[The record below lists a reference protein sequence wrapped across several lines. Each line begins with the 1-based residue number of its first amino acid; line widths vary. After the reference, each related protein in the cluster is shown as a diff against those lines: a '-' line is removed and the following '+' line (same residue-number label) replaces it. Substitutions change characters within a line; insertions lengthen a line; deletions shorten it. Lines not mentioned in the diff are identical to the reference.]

1 MPYITENEK
10 VQMALGHTPSTVG
23 QLTYA
28 ITRECNA
35 FVSTRGAIRYATI
48 AWVMGALIC
57 AALEF
62 YRRVAVPHEDRKI
75 EENGDVYD

>member
-1 MPYITENEK
+1 MPYITEDEK
-10 VQMALGHTPSTVG
+10 SMLALGQPPTTVG

-35 FVSTRGAIRYATI
+35 FMHGRGATRFTTI
-48 AWVMGALIC
+48 AWVMGALFC

-62 YRRVAVPHEDRKI
+62 YRRRAVPYEETKI
-75 EENGDVYD
+75 AANGDVYL